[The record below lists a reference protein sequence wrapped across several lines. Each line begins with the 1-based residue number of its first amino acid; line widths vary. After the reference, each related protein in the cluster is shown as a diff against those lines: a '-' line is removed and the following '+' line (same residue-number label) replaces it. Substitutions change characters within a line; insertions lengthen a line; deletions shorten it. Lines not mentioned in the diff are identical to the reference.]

1 VITVLVTMLI
11 SSLMLVIGLVVDGG
25 SARAARSDALD
36 EASSAARAAAQM
48 IDEDALR
55 RDREVVLNP
64 VAARKAAADFVAS
77 TGDKADITI
86 TEQPAPAPGAVR
98 GRVGGVP
105 PEVTVTVT
113 RTVATQFLWA
123 VGIGSIAESA
133 TATVSPEPGSPP

>member
-1 VITVLVTMLI
+1 MMTVLVAMLT

-48 IDEDALR
+48 IDEGALR
-55 RDREVVLNP
+55 RDRELVLDP
-64 VAARKAAADFVAS
+64 VAARKAAADFIAS
-77 TGDKADITI
+77 TGDRADITI
-86 TEQPAPAPGAVR
+86 TREAAPGPGAVQPR
-98 GRVGGVP
+98 IAVIP

-123 VGIGSIAESA
+123 VGIDSMAESA
-133 TATVSPEPGSPP
+133 TATVSPEPGSSP

>member
-1 VITVLVTMLI
+1 MITVLVVMLT

-25 SARAARSDALD
+25 AARAARSDALD
-36 EASSAARAAAQM
+36 EANSAARAAAQM
-48 IDEDALR
+48 IDEGALR
-55 RDREVVLNP
+55 RDRELVLDP

-86 TEQPAPAPGAVR
+86 TGQLAAPGAVR
-98 GRVGGVP
+98 GRVGAVS
-105 PEVTVTVT
+105 PEVTVTIT

-123 VGIGSIAESA
+123 VGIDSITESA

>member
-1 VITVLVTMLI
+1 MITVLVAMLI

-25 SARAARSDALD
+25 SVRAARSDALD

-48 IDEDALR
+48 IDEGALR
-55 RDREVVLNP
+55 RDREVVLDP

-86 TEQPAPAPGAVR
+86 TGQPAPAPGAVR
-98 GRVGGVP
+98 TRVTAAP
-105 PEVTVTVT
+105 AQVTVTVT

-123 VGIGSIAESA
+123 VGIDSITESA

>member
-1 VITVLVTMLI
+1 VITVLVVMLT

-36 EASSAARAAAQM
+36 EAGSAARAAAQM
-48 IDEDALR
+48 IDEGALR
-55 RDREVVLNP
+55 RDRQVVLDP

-77 TGDKADITI
+77 AGDKADITI
-86 TEQPAPAPGAVR
+86 TEQPTPAPGALSA
-98 GRVGGVP
+98 RVAAAP
-105 PEVTVTVT
+105 SEITVTVT

-123 VGIGSIAESA
+123 VGINAITESA

>member
-1 VITVLVTMLI
+1 MITVLVTMLT
-11 SSLMLVIGLVVDGG
+11 SSLMLVIGLVIDGG

-48 IDEDALR
+48 IDEGALR
-55 RDREVVLNP
+55 GEREVVLDP

-86 TEQPAPAPGAVR
+86 TGQPAAAPGAVR
-98 GRVGGVP
+98 PRVAAAP
-105 PEVTVTVT
+105 AQVTVTVT

-123 VGIGSIAESA
+123 VGINSITESA
-133 TATVSPEPGSPP
+133 TATVSPEPGSAP